1 MFITFEGIDGS
12 GKSVQAKRCV
22 EYLSVSHHV
31 LHCFDPGHTA
41 IGNAVRSILLNK
53 EHIEMDARTELLLYA
68 AARSQLVVEEI
79 LPFLSRGDIVISD
92 RFYDSTTAYQGYG
105 RGLPLDLIDELNMIG
120 AHDLVPDLTF
130 IIDTDM
136 VTAADRIGIGKAD
149 RLESESA
156 AFKER
161 VRDGYRRIAEQDPRR
176 CKLIDGNRTID
187 EIHAEIRNY
196 IDSRLNEKDHIV

>member
-1 MFITFEGIDGS
+1 
-12 GKSVQAKRCV
+12 
-22 EYLSVSHHV
+22 
-31 LHCFDPGHTA
+31 
-41 IGNAVRSILLNK
+41 
-53 EHIEMDARTELLLYA
+53 
-68 AARSQLVVEEI
+68 
-79 LPFLSRGDIVISD
+79 SD

-136 VTAADRIGIGKAD
+136 ETAARRIGKAD

-161 VRDGYRRIAEQDPRR
+161 VRDGYRRIAEKDPRR
-176 CKLIDGNRTID
+176 CKLIDGNRSID
-187 EIHAEIRNY
+187 AIHAEIRKY
-196 IDSRLNEKDHIV
+196 IETWLDERGHTLKKSETLRTQGN

>member
-12 GKSVQAKRCV
+12 GKSVQAENCV
-22 EYLSVSHHV
+22 KYLSRFYDV

-41 IGNAVRSILLNK
+41 IGNAVRKILLNK

-68 AARSQLVVEEI
+68 AARSQLVTEEI
-79 LPFLSRGDIVISD
+79 KPFLAGGGIVVSD

-105 RGLPLDLIDELNMIG
+105 RGLPLDLIKELNMIG

-136 VTAADRIGIGKAD
+136 QIAAGRTGTAD
-149 RLESESA
+149 RLESEPQI
-156 AFKER
+156 FKKR
-161 VRDGYRRIAEQDPRR
+161 VRDGYRQIAENEPER
-176 CKLIDGNRTID
+176 CKLIDGNREID
-187 EIHAEIRNY
+187 VIHADIRSHL
-196 IDSRLNEKDHIV
+196 DLRLKKTNER